1 MIFDSDTIP
10 RDRRAELESVVVA
23 TGKHLVSEFLHL
35 GAITERRFARNAGSG
50 LGGCGYACGGLGTT
64 SGDDA
69 ARFSRIR
76 CSSRW
81 TTQGRFDGKYFRTRP
96 VAELG
101 PCDSGGFKK
110 FTFTRSDIL
119 AEHALLAGMPGSFDS
134 GGVRP

>member
-1 MIFDSDTIP
+1 VSAGIVCAVAGADLQPVDSDESE
-10 RDRRAELESVVVA
+10 AELDPWDSPTPA
-23 TGKHLVSEFLHL
+23 GAL
-35 GAITERRFARNAGSG
+35 G
-50 LGGCGYACGGLGTT
+50 
-64 SGDDA
+64 
-69 ARFSRIR
+69 